1 MSEEKEL
8 QELDFDET
16 DALEDFVDFSDL
28 GDFESVS
35 TNEMFGKLGDIDD
48 LGDMPE
54 LTDEIPVSTAKAAEE
69 MLPDMKEE
77 VASSDVP
84 LPEMTE
90 EAIVPDMPLPEMEE
104 TTLSDAPLPDMEE
117 EEIVP
122 DIPLPDMAEEAIV
135 PDMPL
140 PEMLSDDTSD
150 FDMPLSDAADMI
162 SDFDVSDVTLP
173 DGEFLSDLNDEVSF
187 DSVEP
192 VSDAPDIFEQGE
204 ETNLFADEE
213 MVPEPAVDAVVEEDM
228 FSMEDAEAS
237 VMDALDMLD
246 ASTES
251 FVSEEVGSDSP
262 EGMEFEIPGAGEVM
276 EEIPLAMEE
285 SNENGLDSMLGGI
298 LGDLDMGGSVDETAA
313 TESISLDEI
322 DSMDDILGLS
332 GDAFASEDFGEN
344 TVSDMSDMLDV
355 AGMIPEE
362 PAADA
367 ENPGFLKKV
376 FGNVITD
383 EIAEEERQAA
393 QKEEEDAAKKA
404 EESAKAKEE
413 AEVKK
418 AEKQAEK
425 EAKKAEKQKA
435 KEAKKAEKA
444 ERKAEKKAKR
454 EEEEAALAEVEVVGK
469 LNKLGVSII
478 AIATILFL
486 VVEIAGTNVFS
497 YASVKRKASNYFE
510 MGKYTEAY
518 KEAIGTD
525 LSEKDEE
532 TYNKIKVV
540 MKVQQSLNAYQ
551 NYDRINYYPE
561 ALDALLRGIK
571 RYDANIDQAME
582 LEVEDDMMSCRR
594 QILTLLQEEFNLSET
609 EAYKLLSLEEDEYQ
623 EQVIALGLKK
633 RL

>member
-8 QELDFDET
+8 EELDFDET

-35 TNEMFGKLGDIDD
+35 TNELFGKLGDIDD

-54 LTDEIPVSTAKAAEE
+54 LTDEVPVSAAKEAGEE
-69 MLPDMKEE
+69 M
-77 VASSDVP
+77 A
-84 LPEMTE
+84 
-90 EAIVPDMPLPEMEE
+90 A
-104 TTLSDAPLPDMEE
+104 
-117 EEIVP
+117 
-122 DIPLPDMAEEAIV
+122 DIPLPDMAEETAVPDIPL
-135 PDMPL
+135 PDMPEEAAVPDITL
-140 PEMLSDDTSD
+140 PEMTEEAAVPDISLSDMAEEVPVSDMPDFDIALSDTADDMSD
-150 FDMPLSDAADMI
+150 FEIPSDTVNDISEFDMSDA
-162 SDFDVSDVTLP
+162 TLP
-173 DGEFLSDLNDEVSF
+173 SGEFLSDLDAGVSF

-192 VSDAPDIFEQGE
+192 VSDVPDIFESNME
-204 ETNLFADEE
+204 PDLFADGES
-213 MVPEPAVDAVVEEDM
+213 VSEPAAEEDM

-237 VMDALDMLD
+237 VMDALDVLD
-246 ASTES
+246 ASGGVT
-251 FVSEEVGSDSP
+251 VSEESGSGSS
-262 EGMEFEIPGAGEVM
+262 EEMEFGLPGTGEAM
-276 EEIPLAMEE
+276 EEMPLAMEE
-285 SNENGLDSMLGGI
+285 SNESGLDSMLGGI
-298 LGDLDMGGSVDETAA
+298 LGNLDMGGSADETAA
-313 TESISLDEI
+313 TDSISMDEL
-322 DSMDDILGLS
+322 DSMDDILGLA
-332 GDAFASEDFGEN
+332 GDSFASEDFGEN
-344 TVSDMSDMLDV
+344 AGSDMSDMLDV

-362 PAADA
+362 AAAEA
-367 ENPGFLKKV
+367 ENPGLLKKV

-383 EIAEEERQAA
+383 EIAEAERQAA
-393 QKEEEDAAKKA
+393 QKEEEEAAKKA

-435 KEAKKAEKA
+435 REAKKAEKA

-454 EEEEAALAEVEVVGK
+454 EEEEASLVEVEVVGR
-469 LNKLGVSII
+469 LNKVGVSII
-478 AIATILFL
+478 VIATILFL

-497 YASVKRKASNYFE
+497 YASTKRKASNYFE

-525 LSEKDEE
+525 LREKDEE

-540 MKVQQSLNAYQ
+540 MRVQQSLNAYQ

-571 RYDANIDQAME
+571 RYDANIEQAME
-582 LEVEDDMMSCRR
+582 LEVEDDMISCRR

-609 EAYKLLSLEEDEYQ
+609 EAYKLLALEEDEYQ